1 MSDENTYTAE
11 QYNELKGKLD
21 EFRGNNVTL
30 MKDMDDLTN
39 KFKNV
44 DLDQYAD
51 MMQKQLDQKDK
62 KLIDDGKIDELVEE
76 RTKRIQADNAKAY
89 QSLQEQINTYQRQ
102 LEGLMIDATVR
113 DHSSK
118 QGVAPTA
125 MDDII
130 LRAKTVFKLKDGQA
144 TPMDGDGNVIYE
156 AGATE
161 PMSVESW
168 VKGLTGS
175 APHLFTPSNGSGSQH
190 GNRGGG
196 GGDKTVTREQFDNMG
211 QSQRSDFAK
220 SGGKVIE

>member
-76 RTKRIQADNAKAY
+76 RTKRIQADNAKA
-89 QSLQEQINTYQRQ
+89 
-102 LEGLMIDATVR
+102 
-113 DHSSK
+113 
-118 QGVAPTA
+118 
-125 MDDII
+125 
-130 LRAKTVFKLKDGQA
+130 
-144 TPMDGDGNVIYE
+144 
-156 AGATE
+156 
-161 PMSVESW
+161 
-168 VKGLTGS
+168 
-175 APHLFTPSNGSGSQH
+175 
-190 GNRGGG
+190 
-196 GGDKTVTREQFDNMG
+196 
-211 QSQRSDFAK
+211 
-220 SGGKVIE
+220 